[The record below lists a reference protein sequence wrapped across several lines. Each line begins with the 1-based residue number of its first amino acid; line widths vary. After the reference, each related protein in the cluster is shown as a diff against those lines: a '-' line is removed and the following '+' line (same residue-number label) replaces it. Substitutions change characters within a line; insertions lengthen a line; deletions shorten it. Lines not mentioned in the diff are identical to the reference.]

1 MITIRKANNIIDVF
15 SSDLYWGDWSRYK
28 RVGKTLEFVK
38 GKKLAQAD
46 LLEVK
51 KLLGA

>member
-15 SSDLYWGDWSRYK
+15 ASAMYWGDWARYK

-38 GKKLAQAD
+38 GKKLTQAD
-46 LLEVK
+46 LLAVK
-51 KLLGA
+51 KQLGV